1 MLALLMDSTNVWQ
14 PGFSIPESNVY
25 TTLEKIVKDTHGR
38 LIIAMFASHLERLIR
53 INTRKSEDTF
63 GDLEAQVAG
72 CRLAKRRFEE
82 LCNIA
87 DKYGINACFEFLP
100 ITEVKSLPAG
110 LDVVRELAASLD
122 PSPRSLLVV
131 GHNPGLTD
139 LARALLPD
147 FALEDLPTSGTVV
160 IDFSADRWSDIQ
172 STRRQLVYY
181 DFPQNPGPAP
191 KTD

>member
-1 MLALLMDSTNVWQ
+1 MKRLILLRHAKSSWSNDRLADADRPLTDRGERDAPRMGARLLERGIRPDLVLSSPAVRARSTARFVAG
-14 PGFSIPESNVY
+14 PLSYEAGDILLEPALY
-25 TTLEKIVKDTHGR
+25 LATPEKIMEVV
-38 LIIAMFASHLERLIR
+38 A
-53 INTRKSEDTF
+53 
-63 GDLEAQVAG
+63 AQ
-72 CRLAKRRFEE
+72 
-82 LCNIA
+82 
-87 DKYGINACFEFLP
+87 
-100 ITEVKSLPAG
+100 
-110 LDVVRELAASLD
+110 LDSVD
-122 PSPRSLLVV
+122 SLLVV